1 MPSRAD
7 VVLVAQAPVCVL
19 MPLLWQVGTRVVMA
33 MGKRWQGVGTIS
45 RIHDN
50 GTTCAVKWDS
60 GRLDR
65 SLLVNDIIVKVVGGA
80 ATPAKSISDSPAS
93 PASTPGSAAS
103 QTPGSAA
110 SQTPSSQ
117 DKSYTPAATPTPP
130 AKAET
135 PPAKA
140 ETPSPS
146 PSPQPLASPSP
157 AKAPSRLQISQEISL
172 DAVPSLS
179 PGTGKGNATGGGKV
193 VAVVGLAVVVG
204 AAVAFSVMKRK

>member
-7 VVLVAQAPVCVL
+7 VGLVTEAPVCVL
-19 MPLLWQVGTRVVMA
+19 MPLLGQVGTRVVMA

-117 DKSYTPAATPTPP
+117 DKSYTPAAATPTPL
-130 AKAET
+130 
-135 PPAKA
+135 AKA

-146 PSPQPLASPSP
+146 PSPQPSASPSEI
-157 AKAPSRLQISQEISL
+157 AKAPSRLQISQDISL

-179 PGTGKGNATGGGKV
+179 PGTGKGNATGGGKL
-193 VAVVGLAVVVG
+193 VAVVGLVVVVG

>member
-7 VVLVAQAPVCVL
+7 VVLVTEAPVCVL
-19 MPLLWQVGTRVVMA
+19 MPLLGQVGTRVVMA

-103 QTPGSAA
+103 QTP
-110 SQTPSSQ
+110 SSQ
-117 DKSYTPAATPTPP
+117 DKSYTPAAATPTPL
-130 AKAET
+130 
-135 PPAKA
+135 AKA

-146 PSPQPLASPSP
+146 PSPQPSASPSEI
-157 AKAPSRLQISQEISL
+157 AKAPSRLQISQDISL

-179 PGTGKGNATGGGKV
+179 PGTGKGNATGGGKL
-193 VAVVGLAVVVG
+193 VAVVGLVVVVG